1 MKKLALSILAV
12 VLVLNGWSNAT
23 AQKAFS
29 GTISYDI
36 KVAGNAEAEAAMSMF
51 KITMNQS
58 FLGKKSKMNMSMG
71 SMMDINTIFDADS
84 KTGLVLMSTM
94 GENMAVEMDGTNLNQ
109 YLGRQRQNQ
118 KPPKIKAFKK
128 KTKKVA
134 GYKCYRVEVTT
145 EAEETKEPVILYIT
159 EAIQPEGISQFHIQ
173 YPGLDGYP
181 LIIEVEKDGM
191 TITLEAEQV
200 SKTKPKASDFEME
213 IPDGYK
219 KTTLEQLNQMNMGGN
234 LFGM

>member
-109 YLGRQRQNQ
+109 YLGQQRQNQ
-118 KPPKIKAFKK
+118 KPPKIKTFKK

-145 EAEETKEPVILYIT
+145 EEEETKEPVILYIT